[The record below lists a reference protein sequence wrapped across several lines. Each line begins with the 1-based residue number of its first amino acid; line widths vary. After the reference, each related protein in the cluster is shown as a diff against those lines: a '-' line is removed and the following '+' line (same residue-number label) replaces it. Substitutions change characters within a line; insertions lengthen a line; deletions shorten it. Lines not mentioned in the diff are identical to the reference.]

1 MASEPSKTT
10 RAEKRRLWEER
21 IQSFESSRVS
31 QSKFCHLNNLKLHQ
45 FVYWKRKLRPRNTD
59 TPSLVQVSVSDGFH
73 SLVKSKPVRLVV
85 GGNYRIE
92 IERGFDPLALK
103 QLIHVLGRM

>member
-1 MASEPSKTT
+1 MASKRSKTT
-10 RAEKRRLWEER
+10 LAEKRRLWEQR

-45 FVYWKRKLRPRNTD
+45 FVYWKSKLRPRSTNSV
-59 TPSLVQVSVSDGFH
+59 SLVQVPLSNRFH
-73 SLVKSKPVRLVV
+73 SLAKSKPVRLVV

-92 IERGFDPLALK
+92 IERGFDPVALK